1 MEERFYNV
9 VHQTTTGWEVVDRR
23 LQKEQAALRLKQ
35 YLADGI
41 NPQDLRIDVNDDEQD

>member
-9 VHQTTTGWEVVDRR
+9 VHQTTVGWEVVDRR
-23 LQKEQAALRLKQ
+23 LQKEQATMRLKQ

-41 NPQDLRIDVNDDEQD
+41 NPQDLRIDVNTDEQD